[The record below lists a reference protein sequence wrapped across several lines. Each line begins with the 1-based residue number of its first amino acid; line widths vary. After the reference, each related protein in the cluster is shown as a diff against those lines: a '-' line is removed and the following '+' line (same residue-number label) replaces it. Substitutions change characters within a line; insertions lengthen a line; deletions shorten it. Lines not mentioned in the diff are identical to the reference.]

1 MKKTPA
7 TFKNKTHQKY
17 RKDIVFSSTK
27 EVSTGSKHLDL
38 LGNMFTYCR
47 PAGTE
52 SETEF
57 LMRFAIPFTPTL
69 IDEGGGLH
77 FDRRQN
83 ETNRT
88 LFTAHS
94 DTVHRTA
101 GRQEVYFDAKKQI
114 LHTEGECLGA
124 DDAAGI
130 AMLLHLMES
139 GVPAYYI
146 ITRSEEV
153 GGIHARYLANEL
165 SHILADFDRAI
176 AFDRRNTYSVITH
189 QGGRCASDEFAE
201 ALCDQ
206 LNAQGMMYMPDDGGV
221 YTDTAEFVDIIPEC
235 TNLSVGYMHEHTTHE
250 TLDYAHFAQLAEAV
264 VKIDWDALPVSR
276 QPYSGSAYDV
286 DFQFEAEGYEAG
298 DVPSFDKVEVAQ
310 ALEAALIGQ
319 TGDILLLVA
328 MAVLPEDIDAAL
340 RWLDYRYLNNEVIR
354 DALDA
359 LNYSDPYSILMS
371 IYDEI
376 ASEPEDYYP
385 LYS

>member
-1 MKKTPA
+1 MKKKIRTYVKPTYPTYSKDF
-7 TFKNKTHQKY
+7 TFNEIHY
-17 RKDIVFSSTK
+17 GFPHNP
-27 EVSTGSKHLDL
+27 HLFL
-38 LGNMFTYCR
+38 LGEMFTYCR
-47 PAGTE
+47 PH
-52 SETEF
+52 ETETETAF
-57 LMRFAIPFTPTL
+57 LRRFLLPLGPDL
-69 IDEGGGLH
+69 IDGAGNLH
-77 FDRRQN
+77 FDRR
-83 ETNRT
+83 TSDDHRT
-88 LFTAHS
+88 LFIAHVDS
-94 DTVHRTA
+94 VHRLA

-114 LHTEGECLGA
+114 IHTEGDCLGA
-124 DDAAGI
+124 DDAAGM
-130 AMLLHLMES
+130 AMLLHMMENK
-139 GVPAYYI
+139 VPGYYI
-146 ITRSEEV
+146 FSRGEEI
-153 GGIHARYLANEL
+153 GGIGARYLANEL

-206 LNAQGMMYMPDDGGV
+206 LNSQGMMYMPDDGGV

-286 DFQFEAEGYEAG
+286 DFKFEAEGYEAG